1 MSTLQR
7 EKWLTGVPLSDR
19 ATGLDLNH
27 LTLISVRKGYPSRWP
42 GAISWKSLSEP
53 LSLPLG
59 DRQLLTGEVV
69 GKPKPGPKAAL
80 EKYLTDDCAQ
90 NGWGKT
96 FTMFW
101 KQMLPTKRTG
111 SWCLPCLPFSRAE
124 CILSNLPTNFVNSP
138 ASSDENYRVAP
149 RHFSG

>member
-53 LSLPLG
+53 LSLPLR

-80 EKYLTDDCAQ
+80 EKNLADDCAQ